1 MQKGPISAKKRNFKG
16 NKVLKKNTIL
26 YIIRYDTYR
35 FLNKDRSS
43 RMKEKKSAKQ
53 PRNKEKILESTLQV
67 LENTSYPSLTIEA
80 IAAHAGAGKTT
91 IYRWWDTKAHL
102 VLDAFL
108 MYTASS
114 FQFDIE
120 DSVRSNFQ
128 RQLTNLASVFS
139 SKIGRSMLAIIVE
152 NEEISKSFYTSFL
165 TLRRRD
171 ATLFLEAAIKRKEIK
186 PDLNTDIILD
196 MLLGPIYFRILIYNQ
211 EPDERFITN
220 LVDHIITGILC
231 SSDERR

>member
-1 MQKGPISAKKRNFKG
+1 MQKGPISAKKRNFEG

-152 NEEISKSFYTSFL
+152 NEEISKSFHTSFL

-211 EPDERFITN
+211 EPDERFITH
-220 LVDHIITGILC
+220 LVDHIITSILC